1 LTPLNLSSC
10 YNQGLVR
17 VPKGYYTTGMTH
29 TTTIDPSLTA
39 TPVQPPAMAYS
50 IDCRQ
55 GQTHLLRVTLRL
67 TVPDTDVL
75 DLHLP
80 VWTPGSYLVRE
91 YARHL
96 EAFSV
101 IAADGTPREWWKCR
115 KNQWQVACTA
125 GESLTISY
133 AIYGHEL
140 SVRTNH
146 VDHTHAYFN
155 PAAVCLYVPEYRHL
169 PLTVTVQ
176 APANWRLTTPLEPHG
191 DDPFT
196 VWAADYDQ
204 LVDSPFEV
212 GTHPVYSF
220 EVAGKRHE
228 LAVWGE
234 GNFEPERA
242 IADLQRIIQ
251 TEAGLLGGL
260 PYDRYVFILHLTH
273 KGYGGLEHANSCSL
287 LFHRFGF
294 QPPDQYRR
302 FLCLVAHEFL
312 HLWNVKR
319 IRPQALVEFDYD
331 NENYTTSLWFAEG
344 VTSYLDQLIPL
355 WAGLFDA
362 HHYLKLLSESINRY
376 LQTPGRHVQS
386 LTAASFDAWIKLYR
400 PDENSINSQMSYYLK
415 GELVA
420 LLLDLRIRLN
430 FNHQRSLVDVLRRLW
445 QQYGETAGGYTPADL
460 WQTIETV
467 ADENLAD
474 WQQAFLE
481 GTADLP
487 LGDWL
492 GRVGLELVPQEALPY
507 TGLQFK
513 QKTGALYLKA
523 VLRHSPAE
531 ALGLVAGDEIIALDG
546 WRVKGEEWSERL
558 QAYTAGDA
566 VELMWCHDQ
575 RLHTGRLIL
584 AAPQPRYQLRRSA
597 KATSEQRAHL
607 QAWLGSTAQNL

>member
-1 LTPLNLSSC
+1 
-10 YNQGLVR
+10 
-17 VPKGYYTTGMTH
+17 MTH
-29 TTTIDPSLTA
+29 VTSDPAL
-39 TPVQPPAMAYS
+39 PLRQVPPPAMAYH
-50 IDCRQ
+50 IDCQ
-55 GQTHLLRVTLRL
+55 EGHTHLLHVTLRL
-67 TVPDTDVL
+67 TVPETDVL

-96 EAFSV
+96 EAFTV
-101 IAADGTPREWWKCR
+101 TAADGTLREWWKCR
-115 KNQWQVACTA
+115 KNQWQVACTPREELA
-125 GESLTISY
+125 VHYRIY
-133 AIYGHEL
+133 AHEL

-146 VDHTHAYFN
+146 FDRTHAYFN
-155 PAAVCLYVPEYRHL
+155 PAALCLYAPEYRDQ
-169 PLTVTVQ
+169 PLTVTVK
-176 APANWRLTTPLEPHG
+176 APANWQVTTPLDAVG

-196 VWAADYDQ
+196 FWAANYDE

-212 GTHPVYSF
+212 GTHPIYTF

-234 GNFEPERA
+234 GNFDPKRA
-242 IADLQRIIQ
+242 IADLQKIIQ
-251 TEAGLLGGL
+251 TEAALLGGL
-260 PYDRYVFILHLTH
+260 PYERYVFILHLSH

-287 LFHRFGF
+287 LFDRFGF
-294 QPPDQYRR
+294 QQPEQYNR

-319 IRPQALVEFDYD
+319 ICPQALAEFDYD

-362 HHYLKLLSESINRY
+362 QQYLKLLSESLNRY
-376 LQTPGRHVQS
+376 YHTPGRQVQS
-386 LTAASFDAWIKLYR
+386 LTEASFDAWIKLYR

-445 QQYGETAGGYTPADL
+445 QPEGAIAPYTPDEL

-474 WQQAFLE
+474 WRQAFLE
-481 GTADLP
+481 ETAELP
-487 LGDWL
+487 LVDWL
-492 GRVGLELVPQEALPY
+492 QRVGLELVPQETLPY

-513 QKTGALYLKA
+513 REQGALYLKA

-531 ALGLVAGDEIIALDG
+531 ALGLVAGDEIIALNG
-546 WRVKGEEWSERL
+546 WRVQGEEWSERL
-558 QAYTAGDA
+558 REYAPGEV
-566 VELMWCHDQ
+566 VELTWCHDQ
-575 RLHTGRLIL
+575 RIYTGTLVL
-584 AAPQPRYQLRRSA
+584 GTPQPRYQLRPNPQ
-597 KATSEQRAHL
+597 ATPEQRAHL
-607 QAWLGSTAQNL
+607 AAWLGSTAHNL